1 MKMRDLNII
10 QIHLNCKIVNKLISD
25 RFAYARDDVFC
36 LIDILKHQ
44 GCSVKRCTPSYLS
57 VVKANGNKVVKPFS
71 VNFSGKKFELC
82 RFNKAP
88 TCLYSATLPT
98 PRLPK

>member
-36 LIDILKHQ
+36 LKDILKYL

-57 VVKANGNKVVKPFS
+57 VVKANENKVVKPF
-71 VNFSGKKFELC
+71 FYEFFWQKF
-82 RFNKAP
+82 
-88 TCLYSATLPT
+88 
-98 PRLPK
+98 

>member
-1 MKMRDLNII
+1 MRDLNII

-36 LIDILKHQ
+36 LKDILKYL

-57 VVKANGNKVVKPFS
+57 VVKANGTM
-71 VNFSGKKFELC
+71 NFSGKNFELC